1 MRGGLRAGRGARTG
15 GFEPFQ
21 RSSEE
26 GGGEYEEHRRDSAE
40 GNVLEAPPIV
50 GVIPVEG
57 HVRKPG
63 GSRASDGRSVPYLF
77 KTNNIFFQKHRG
89 ALT

>member
-1 MRGGLRAGRGARTG
+1 
-15 GFEPFQ
+15 
-21 RSSEE
+21 
-26 GGGEYEEHRRDSAE
+26 
-40 GNVLEAPPIV
+40 VLEAPPIV
-50 GVIPVEG
+50 GIIPVEG